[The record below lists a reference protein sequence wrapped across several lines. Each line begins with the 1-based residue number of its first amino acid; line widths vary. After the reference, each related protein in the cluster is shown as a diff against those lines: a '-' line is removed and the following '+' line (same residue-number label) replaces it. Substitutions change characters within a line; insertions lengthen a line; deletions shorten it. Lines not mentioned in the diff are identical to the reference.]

1 MLVVED
7 DVASAD
13 ALSDLLAAE
22 GADARAVHS
31 GDEALRVAGRH
42 IFDVVVSDIAM
53 PGMDGH
59 AMLRKLRENPRYADV
74 PAIACTGFNSASE
87 VEQVKRSGF
96 AGHLAK
102 PVEVPRLIMAIQTAI
117 AGRNRRAK

>member
-1 MLVVED
+1 MLIVED
-7 DVASAD
+7 DIASAE
-13 ALSDLLAAE
+13 ALRDLLAEE

-31 GDEALRVAGRH
+31 GDEALGVTARH
-42 IFDVVVSDIAM
+42 MFDVVVSDIAM

-59 AMLRKLRENPRYADV
+59 ALLRKLRENPRYAEV
-74 PAIACTGFNSASE
+74 PAIACTGFNSAAE

-102 PVEVPRLIMAIQTAI
+102 PVDVPRLIVAI
-117 AGRNRRAK
+117 